1 MRAFQA
7 AYRRDT
13 DITRKVMRLMRKQS
27 AENNMER

>member
-7 AYRRDT
+7 AYRKDT
-13 DITRKVMRLMRKQS
+13 DLTRITMRLMRKQS